1 MRSITTRL
9 ILAFLLVGISGSILI
24 TLIIWRSTRNAFDR
38 FILRREQLIL
48 VNRLL
53 LYYQQNGSWQ
63 GVERLIESAVNTPP
77 LIPGEETDP
86 RRVWGNLTLVDARQI
101 VVYSVFP
108 NQIGRRVDRNRLDNA
123 ILLTFND
130 EPVGWLMVGQLLRTI
145 QPDSPES
152 RFLTTVRSA
161 SLISMIIA
169 VILALVLGSVLT
181 LTLTRS
187 LRDLTEATQEIA
199 RGRYGCQV
207 PVRSQDE
214 LGRLAESFNQMSRQL
229 ERAIQARRQMTADI
243 AHDLRSPLSVI
254 QGYTEALS
262 DGKLEGSAEIFN
274 ILHQETLHLNRLIDD
289 LRLLSL
295 ADSGELPL
303 YLQSI
308 APSQLLER
316 AFARHSLSAQ
326 QKGVELH
333 LEIEENLLN
342 IKVDVERMAQVLDN
356 LLINSLRY
364 TPGGG
369 VITLRARREQQ
380 RILLQVRDNG
390 EGISAEDL
398 PHIFDRFYRG
408 DRSRQSSGESG
419 LGLAIAKSLI
429 ESQGGSISVES
440 EPGKGSVFTISL
452 PVTQM

>member
-63 GVERLIESAVNTPP
+63 GVERLIESAVNNPP

-86 RRVWGNLTLVDARQI
+86 RRVWGNLTLVDSRQI
-101 VVYSVFP
+101 VVYSVLP

-123 ILLTFND
+123 ILLTLND

-161 SLISMIIA
+161 SVISIIIA
-169 VILALVLGSVLT
+169 VILALVLGSALT

-187 LRDLTEATQEIA
+187 LRELTEATQDIA
-199 RGRYGCQV
+199 RGQYGRQV

-214 LGRLAESFNQMSRQL
+214 LGRLALSFNQMSRQL
-229 ERAIQARRQMTADI
+229 ERAVQARRQMTADI

-295 ADSGELPL
+295 ADAGELPL

-333 LEIEENLLN
+333 LEIEENLPN

-356 LLINSLRY
+356 LVINSLRY
-364 TPGGG
+364 TPSGG

-380 RILLQVRDNG
+380 RILLQVCDNG
-390 EGISAEDL
+390 EGISPEDL

-429 ESQGGSISVES
+429 ESQGGSITVES

-452 PVTQM
+452 PQM